1 MPIKVQK
8 LQTLIHDFPLL
19 STLWIINEFVKAFPK
34 QEKTAVDTQG
44 RRLRV
49 L

>member
-19 STLWIINEFVKAFPK
+19 STFINEFVNAFPK
-34 QEKTAVDTQG
+34 QEKTAGDTQG